1 MVPTPGFARTSP
13 PRGEGVESFGLT
25 HTLRIGLDAHMVGG
39 HETGNETYVRGLV
52 DGFSELDGACELYVY
67 RTGSTWPAEV
77 RNSRFRRLVG
87 NSAWVRLAADLP
99 IRTVRDGLDVL
110 HTTYTAPLWSRCPT
124 VVTVHDISYAFHPE
138 WFSPRDLR
146 VLSNT
151 VPWSIRRAARVITVS
166 QTCRDQIIERYGVRG
181 EKVTCIPNAAGPAAM
196 ALDDETARELISKR
210 GLDPDRPYVLAVG
223 NLQPRKNLARLIAAT
238 GALAAGGVDL
248 DLVVAGP
255 AHYRGDEVVAVA
267 RDAGQRVKFTGYL
280 SDSELA
286 AFYRRAAVFAFPS
299 LFEGFGIPALEAMAH
314 GVPVACSRAGALPEV
329 CGMAAEYFDPYDVES
344 ITAAL
349 RRVLTDSGRRGE
361 LIREGQARQREFTW
375 RRSAELTLDVYREA
389 AGSE

>member
-1 MVPTPGFARTSP
+1 MGDPCRPRVTVHGPHPGLRPDLPAKRGGGSAWSPPPASPGPPRHAGRGTSPGFARTSP
-13 PRGEGVESFGLT
+13 LSGEGVESFGLT

-196 ALDDETARELISKR
+196 PLDDETARELISKR

-299 LFEGFGIPALEAMAH
+299 LVEGFGI
-314 GVPVACSRAGALPEV
+314 
-329 CGMAAEYFDPYDVES
+329 
-344 ITAAL
+344 
-349 RRVLTDSGRRGE
+349 
-361 LIREGQARQREFTW
+361 
-375 RRSAELTLDVYREA
+375 
-389 AGSE
+389 